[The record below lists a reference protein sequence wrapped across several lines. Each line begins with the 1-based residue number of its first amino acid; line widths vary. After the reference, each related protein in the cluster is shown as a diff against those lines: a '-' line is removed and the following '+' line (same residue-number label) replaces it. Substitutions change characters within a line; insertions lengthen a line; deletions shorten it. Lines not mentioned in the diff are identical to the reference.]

1 MINITQLSSLPERE
15 LIRPYH
21 KSKWLVIGH
30 LTHAKHTSAETQL
43 LHFEKMMHELGY
55 PNRVFGRRLHWLV
68 RVGGPDEHIHLHFL
82 LAHHQITDG
91 HKHSYSPDEVVSFL
105 KKAWKVY
112 GMGKIE
118 LYDSSRPGIEY
129 VLRREED
136 WCHNDVVMSEGL
148 ISSIKKNQREE
159 RDPLA
164 VELVS
169 YLRSIGAKAGFGD
182 EMSSI
187 RAGAA

>member
-1 MINITQLSSLPERE
+1 
-15 LIRPYH
+15 
-21 KSKWLVIGH
+21 
-30 LTHAKHTSAETQL
+30 
-43 LHFEKMMHELGY
+43 
-55 PNRVFGRRLHWLV
+55 
-68 RVGGPDEHIHLHFL
+68 
-82 LAHHQITDG
+82 
-91 HKHSYSPDEVVSFL
+91 
-105 KKAWKVY
+105 
-112 GMGKIE
+112 MGKIE